1 MNIILA
7 LFLVLCF
14 AVFAPSDATAKTW
27 TIDERQEQ
35 LMKDINAAQEKKALT
50 AKEGDKLRKM
60 LAKVSK
66 KKAKWKTDKT
76 RELSSDEKL
85 TLEGDLNKISVQIK
99 ALQLEKRTEEPAKK
113 D

>member
-1 MNIILA
+1 MNSILA
-7 LFLVLCF
+7 LFLVLGF
-14 AVFAPSDATAKTW
+14 ALFVPGDVLAKTW

-60 LAKVSK
+60 LAKIAK

-76 RELSSDEKL
+76 RELSQDETLK
-85 TLEGDLNKISVQIK
+85 LEGDLNEVSVQIK
-99 ALQLEKRTEEPAKK
+99 ALQLNKRTEEPKK
-113 D
+113 N

>member
-1 MNIILA
+1 MNSILA
-7 LFLVLCF
+7 LFLALGF
-14 AVFAPSDATAKTW
+14 TFLAPGDAFAKTW

-35 LMKDINAAQEKKALT
+35 LMKDINSAQEKKALT

-76 RELSSDEKL
+76 RELSTDEKL
-85 TLEGDLNKISVQIK
+85 SLEGDLNTISVKIK
-99 ALQLEKRTEEPAKK
+99 ALQLEKRTEEPKK
-113 D
+113 N

>member
-1 MNIILA
+1 MNSILA
-7 LFLVLCF
+7 LLLVLGF
-14 AVFAPSDATAKTW
+14 AVFVPSEATAKTW

-50 AKEGDKLRKM
+50 TKEGDKLRKM

-76 RELSSDEKL
+76 RELSQDEKFS
-85 TLEGDLNKISVQIK
+85 LEGDLNTISVKIK
-99 ALQLEKRTEEPAKK
+99 ALQLEKRTEEPKK
-113 D
+113 N